1 MGTETLCQAQFPKN
15 PGSGATI
22 SPLLL
27 TPRQAARLLS
37 ISEKT
42 LYTVTKAGRI
52 KAVRI
57 GHAKRYTMTDIQAFI
72 DGAKEGQV

>member
-1 MGTETLCQAQFPKN
+1 MAMDGLCQAQSAKN
-15 PGSGATI
+15 QSNGAII

-27 TPRQAARLLS
+27 TPRQAARLLN

-42 LYTVTKAGRI
+42 LYTVTRTGRI

-57 GHAKRYTMTDIQAFI
+57 GHAKRYTMADIQAFI
-72 DGAKEGQV
+72 DAAKEEI